1 MEEII
6 LIISYFFII
15 RYFKG
20 SWNFLMSN
28 PLETKPSDIEDTNN
42 IFKLSS
48 SYCMLR
54 NISLPNKEIDFL
66 MFKITLCYFS
76 KYKNF
81 LFQRNSEERKSKR
94 ILKAKY
100 LLSVEVS
107 IHQSFALCP
116 QNEKKRKNKTHQAFK
131 VLSCREN
138 V

>member
-1 MEEII
+1 
-6 LIISYFFII
+6 
-15 RYFKG
+15 
-20 SWNFLMSN
+20 
-28 PLETKPSDIEDTNN
+28 
-42 IFKLSS
+42 
-48 SYCMLR
+48 MLR

-81 LFQRNSEERKSKR
+81 LFQCNSEERKSKR

-107 IHQSFALCP
+107 IHQSFALCS
-116 QNEKKRKNKTHQAFK
+116 QNEKKKTKPTKHSKCYHVEKMFK
-131 VLSCREN
+131 VLKAFIMARLTCYMLTESIREMGVWN